1 VIQLNNVSLG
11 YGERVILKNITLNV
25 SPTDRIGLLGA
36 NGAGKSTLIKAL
48 AGELVPIDGV
58 IVSSPKLSIG
68 YFNQHQV
75 EALNIDET
83 PFWHLKRLD
92 SKLDPQQIR
101 TFLGSFGFKG
111 DKCFEKVGVF
121 SGGEKAR
128 LVLALLAWQKPH
140 LLLLDEPTNHLDL
153 EMREA
158 LALALQS
165 FEGAVIVVSH
175 DRQILSSV
183 VDNFLLIDNGKL
195 VEYDEDLD
203 AYAQWIFAQR
213 KKNADSIV
221 EKEVAVRS
229 KPTQNPEIAILEKKI
244 KKAQDNLAIVMSK
257 LETIDYKNPQFQ
269 ALCDSQKKIEIELA
283 LLEEQWLSLSA

>member
-1 VIQLNNVSLG
+1 
-11 YGERVILKNITLNV
+11 
-25 SPTDRIGLLGA
+25 
-36 NGAGKSTLIKAL
+36 
-48 AGELVPIDGV
+48 
-58 IVSSPKLSIG
+58 
-68 YFNQHQV
+68 
-75 EALNIDET
+75 
-83 PFWHLKRLD
+83 
-92 SKLDPQQIR
+92 
-101 TFLGSFGFKG
+101 
-111 DKCFEKVGVF
+111 
-121 SGGEKAR
+121 
-128 LVLALLAWQKPH
+128 
-140 LLLLDEPTNHLDL
+140 
-153 EMREA
+153 MREA